1 MSIIENIAEQDT
13 RIKELEQQLKA
24 LIAKVKGMCK

>member
-1 MSIIENIAEQDT
+1 MNIIENIAEQDA
-13 RIKELEQQLKA
+13 RIKELESAKA